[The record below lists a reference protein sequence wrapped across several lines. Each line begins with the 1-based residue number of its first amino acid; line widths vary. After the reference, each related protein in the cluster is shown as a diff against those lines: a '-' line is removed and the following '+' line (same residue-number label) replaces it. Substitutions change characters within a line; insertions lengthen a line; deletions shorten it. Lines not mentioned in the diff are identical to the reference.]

1 MNGDE
6 IRREELFIVIG
17 KTEKSVSTKHWV
29 KRNSIFCGT
38 VVVAQLVKRSL
49 PIPEVHSSYPV
60 IGKIY

>member
-17 KTEKSVSTKHWV
+17 KTETSVSTKQWV

-38 VVVAQLVKRSL
+38 VVVAQLVKRTL